1 MRRHRLPL
9 TAALLASAFT
19 APAMAAVPFFNAS
32 CPGGLDV
39 HADEGGPVYV
49 QGRETT
55 LKRFND
61 RYFEA
66 RDANSGTTLS
76 ISTGDDGTPQVSYTG
91 RGGANGICQ
100 VSNNGT
106 PATAVEGGRHHRD
119 QDRDDDA
126 ALPREVTCEST
137 DQRQVSC
144 DMDTRGNV
152 EIVRQL
158 SRTRCEQGSN
168 WGLSRHS
175 VWVNGGCR
183 ATFRNMSKVA
193 ANAPAGDTALGSCNA
208 SKGAQGTL
216 VTQVPVGTDYQE
228 LIIDY
233 PDGRFL
239 CMMRNDGRVQSVTPI
254 RRRGG

>member
-1 MRRHRLPL
+1 MRRHALSL
-9 TAALLASAFT
+9 TVALVSTAFV

-32 CPGGLDV
+32 CPGGIDV

-49 QGRETT
+49 QGREAT

-66 RDANSGTTLS
+66 RDANGGITLS
-76 ISTGDDGTPQVSYTG
+76 ISRSDDGTPQISYTG
-91 RGGANGICQ
+91 RGGANVICQ
-100 VSNNGT
+100 VSSSGA
-106 PATAVEGGRHHRD
+106 PAPAANSVRPRD
-119 QDRDDDA
+119 AAAGDA

-137 DQRQVSC
+137 GQQQVSC
-144 DMDTRGNV
+144 DLNTRGNV

-158 SRTRCEQGSN
+158 SRTRCEEGKN
-168 WGLSRHS
+168 WGLARHS

-183 ATFRNMSKVA
+183 AVFRNVSSVA
-193 ANAPAGDTALGSCNA
+193 TPAPAGDTALGSCNMR
-208 SKGAQGTL
+208 KGAQGTL
-216 VTQVPVGTDYQE
+216 VTQMPVGSDYQE

-239 CMMRNDGRVQSVTPI
+239 CMMRNNGQVQSLTPV

>member
-1 MRRHRLPL
+1 MRRHALRL
-9 TAALLASAFT
+9 TVALLVTTFS
-19 APAMAAVPFFNAS
+19 APAMAAVPFFHAS
-32 CPGGLDV
+32 CPGGIDV
-39 HADEGGPVYV
+39 HADDGGPVYV
-49 QGRETT
+49 QGRETA

-66 RDANSGTTLS
+66 RDTNSGITLS
-76 ISTGDDGTPQVSYTG
+76 IIRNDDGTPQISYTD

-100 VSNNGT
+100 VSTSGT
-106 PATAVEGGRHHRD
+106 PAPAASSARPRD
-119 QDRDDDA
+119 AAAGDA

-137 DQRQVSC
+137 GEQQVSC
-144 DMDTRGNV
+144 DLNTRGNV

-158 SRTRCEQGSN
+158 SRTRCEEGRN

-183 ATFRNMSKVA
+183 AVFRNVSSVTTP
-193 ANAPAGDTALGSCNA
+193 APAGDTALGACNMR
-208 SKGAQGTL
+208 KGAQGTL
-216 VTQVPVGTDYQE
+216 VTQMPVGSDYQE

-239 CMMRNDGRVQSVTPI
+239 CMMRNNGQVQSLTPV
-254 RRRGG
+254 RHRGG